1 VHLIDV
7 HLIGAYLMSVY
18 LINVYLTGV
27 YPMSVYLTGVHLK
40 QACSPH
46 RACIS
51 EFQILKILEFLVFGK
66 TSLYPTVVSV
76 LAIVIVEDLSSGG
89 PRMARSHLGDNA
101 GRSDVPLGIWIEHTV
116 RESLSD
122 RQ

>member
-1 VHLIDV
+1 
-7 HLIGAYLMSVY
+7 MSVY

-66 TSLYPTVVSV
+66 TSLYPTVPYRKFR
-76 LAIVIVEDLSSGG
+76 LSS
-89 PRMARSHLGDNA
+89 S
-101 GRSDVPLGIWIEHTV
+101 WIRPTFDSMVLTV
-116 RESLSD
+116 RSSF
-122 RQ
+122 RGSRTKG

>member
-1 VHLIDV
+1 VYLTGVHLIDVHLIGVYLTGVHLIDV

-66 TSLYPTVVSV
+66 TSLYPTV
-76 LAIVIVEDLSSGG
+76 
-89 PRMARSHLGDNA
+89 
-101 GRSDVPLGIWIEHTV
+101 PLGVPRTEIIC
-116 RESLSD
+116 ESSKP
-122 RQ
+122 

>member
-66 TSLYPTVVSV
+66 TSLYPTVIFRGTHLEFTAEAAVKS
-76 LAIVIVEDLSSGG
+76 LTETISSFPALSSGCHRTG
-89 PRMARSHLGDNA
+89 
-101 GRSDVPLGIWIEHTV
+101 
-116 RESLSD
+116 
-122 RQ
+122 